1 MAAVSGS
8 RRGRVVWP
16 HLTGAESFMTT
27 VGSAPRVLF
36 DATDLMWMTAEGHHP
51 TGIPRVVS
59 ECFGPLAES
68 VPNLVAVFFSK
79 LSRAYCEVDSVRL
92 AVRDVAYARKLRPAS
107 KDHLGKLYAWFG
119 PLRSGRVVPRPDDTI
134 LILGGGWGH
143 GRRQS
148 YLFGPDAPKCR
159 VIWLCHDLIPILYP
173 QFVTEGTTFPQV
185 FGAWLDAALAHGHEF
200 ICASRFVEADLRG
213 YTEERGVYPRI
224 SVVPLA
230 HEFKPVEGQV
240 RGDILRLAGRKTVL
254 CVNSIGLRKNQ
265 IALLRA
271 WHRLHGE
278 LGEALPVLVLAG
290 DIIDP
295 APVEEFLERTANVD
309 GKVAFL
315 GPVTDAEL
323 TWLYRACAF
332 TVCPSLNEG
341 WGLSVGES
349 LWMGKPCLSSSLT
362 SLPEVGG
369 AWAVYFDPRDEADM
383 LGVLRQALRGE
394 FAALPPPRAQ
404 LRNWRQ
410 VGADIARLL

>member
-1 MAAVSGS
+1 
-8 RRGRVVWP
+8 
-16 HLTGAESFMTT
+16 MTT
-27 VGSAPRVLF
+27 AGSVPRVFF
-36 DATDLMWMTAEGHHP
+36 DATDLMWLIAEGHHP

-59 ECFGPLAES
+59 ECLVPLVDN
-68 VPNLVAVFFSK
+68 VPNLVAVFFSRI
-79 LSRAYCEVDSVRL
+79 SRAYCVLDSARL
-92 AVRDVAYARKLRPAS
+92 AARDVAYARKLRPGP
-107 KDHLGKLYAWFG
+107 KQYAARLWARVG
-119 PLRSGRVVPRPDDTI
+119 PLRSGRVVPRADDTI

-159 VIWLCHDLIPILYP
+159 VIWFCHDLIPALYP
-173 QFVTEGTTFPQV
+173 QFMRQGTAFAQL

-213 YTEERGVYPRI
+213 YAAARGADPSI

-230 HEFKPVEGQV
+230 HEFRPVEGPV
-240 RGDILRLAGRKTVL
+240 RDDILRLAGRKTVL
-254 CVNSIGLRKNQ
+254 CVSSVGLRKNQ

-271 WHRLHGE
+271 WRRLHAE
-278 LGEALPVLVLAG
+278 LGEALPTLVLAG
-290 DIIDP
+290 DVMDAAPIDEYLRP
-295 APVEEFLERTANVD
+295 TAD
-309 GKVAFL
+309 IAGKVAVL

-323 TWLYRACAF
+323 TRLYRECAF

-369 AWAVYFDPRDEADM
+369 AYAVYFDPRDEVGM
-383 LGVLRQALRGE
+383 VGVLRQALRGK
-394 FAALPPPRAQ
+394 FAALPPPRDR
-404 LRNWRQ
+404 LRNWRR
-410 VGADIARLL
+410 VGADIARLLQES